1 MRVQK
6 RSGEYEDVSFDKII
20 KRLNA
25 LSDGHE
31 LSSLCV
37 DTTKIAQ
44 KVCAEIYDGV
54 STEKLD
60 ILSSEISI
68 GMYSIHPDYATLAS
82 RIIISN
88 HHKKTILHFLIRLLY
103 FMKIK

>member
-60 ILSSEISI
+60 IQIEISI
-68 GMYSIHPDYATLAS
+68 GMYSIHRLC
-82 RIIISN
+82 
-88 HHKKTILHFLIRLLY
+88 HFG
-103 FMKIK
+103 F